1 MRAIIMAGG
10 QGLRLQPYT
19 MVLPKPLIPLDDI
32 PILQIV
38 LMQLYHAGVRH
49 VTLTLCYKAQQIV
62 RYFGDGS
69 WLDLT
74 IEYAISE
81 DFLGTAGPLALID
94 SFVEPTLVLNADILT
109 NVDFGDVYAAHQR
122 SGAVATMVTY
132 QNRLR
137 IPYGVV
143 QTDQHGRLQNIQE
156 KPEHAYQINTGIY
169 VLHPH
174 ICAAMIPG
182 QHYDMPQL
190 LQQAVEQGQIVQ
202 TYPFNGDWID
212 IGTTDQ
218 FRHAQDL
225 FRRHR
230 DQYLPLHPYRI
241 AGAAHAPDANS
252 ISPHTAHDLSIDT
265 DNDISLWR

>member
-19 MVLPKPLIPLDDI
+19 MVLPKPLIPLDDM

-38 LMQLYHAGVRH
+38 LMQLYSAGVRH

-69 WLDLT
+69 WLGLT

-81 DFLGTAGPLALID
+81 NFLGTAGPLALIK

-109 NVDFGDVYAAHQR
+109 NVDFGDVYAAHQH
-122 SGAVATMVTY
+122 SGALATMVTY
-132 QNRLR
+132 QNRIR

-156 KPEHAYQINTGIY
+156 KPEHTYQINTGIY
-169 VLHPH
+169 VLNPH

-190 LQQAVEQGQIVQ
+190 LQHAVEQGQLVQ
-202 TYPFNGDWID
+202 TYTFTGEWID

-225 FRRHR
+225 FRRQR
-230 DQYLPLHPYRI
+230 DHYLPIHRYRLSEATQDI
-241 AGAAHAPDANS
+241 DLNS
-252 ISPHTAHDLSIDT
+252 VNPHSAHDLSV
-265 DNDISLWR
+265 DNDDYISLWR